1 MAKTQRGANRPVRAH
16 RGATTGRYMAPEQT
30 GRYTRPIPKDTRTS
44 PRWFGLLVV
53 GMLVLGAFLLVGDY
67 LQFLPGAVS
76 AWYLVA
82 GLVAIVTGFVLATRL
97 R

>member
-1 MAKTQRGANRPVRAH
+1 MAKARAH
-16 RGATTGRYMAPEQT
+16 RGATTGRYMTAEQK
-30 GRYTRPIPKDTRTS
+30 GRYTRPIPKDTRRS
-44 PRWFGLLVV
+44 PRWFGPLVV
-53 GMLVLGAFLLVGDY
+53 GLLLLGALLLVGNY

-82 GLVAIVTGFVLATRL
+82 GVVAICAGFVLATRL